1 MLAVVSPS
9 VKNSSWFDRFD
20 GFVYP
25 AATEF
30 LHAA

>member
-1 MLAVVSPS
+1 MLAVLTPS

-25 AATEF
+25 AVTEL